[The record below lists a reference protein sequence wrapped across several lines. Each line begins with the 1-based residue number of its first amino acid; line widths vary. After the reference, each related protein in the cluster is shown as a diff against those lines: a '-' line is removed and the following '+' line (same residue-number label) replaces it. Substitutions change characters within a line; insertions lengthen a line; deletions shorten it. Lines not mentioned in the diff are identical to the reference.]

1 MITIQGF
8 AKLCGCNPQTLR
20 YYDRIG
26 LLKPARVDEYS
37 DYFGSI
43 SIGQKAKDQIL
54 RDWRHNPENFRMLKK
69 QNQLVYDAGEHGY
82 DADNLIKI
90 LPEVLEATR
99 SGTKV
104 VMLLDKAEEFFGV
117 KFKRRLFNR

>member
-1 MITIQGF
+1 MLASSKITESK
-8 AKLCGCNPQTLR
+8 A
-20 YYDRIG
+20 
-26 LLKPARVDEYS
+26 ESYS

>member
-1 MITIQGF
+1 
-8 AKLCGCNPQTLR
+8 
-20 YYDRIG
+20 
-26 LLKPARVDEYS
+26 
-37 DYFGSI
+37 
-43 SIGQKAKDQIL
+43 
-54 RDWRHNPENFRMLKK
+54 MLKK

-117 KFKRRLFNR
+117 KFKRRWFNR